1 MRVARGAYAA
11 PAVEVMPKADPR
23 WIEPGPR
30 PMLIGGE
37 WRTGDGGR
45 AFTVTSPFTN
55 EPLTTVSEASAS
67 DVDAAVGAAR
77 AAFDSGPWPR
87 MTPNQRAEIMA
98 RIGRLIE
105 RERARL
111 AYIEAAD
118 MGKPISGGYA
128 HLQQGIFAWDYFA
141 GKARD
146 QAGEVVRV
154 AAGSHFNYRLQ
165 EPVGVVAEIIPWN
178 GPAVSASQK
187 LSAILCT
194 GNTVVLKPSVE
205 SSLSVLVLGELLIE
219 AGIPE
224 GVVNIV
230 CGPGGT
236 VGDALIRHDGVN
248 MVSLTGSVDT
258 GRHVMELAAA
268 GLKRVALELGGKN
281 PNIVFGDADLEAAA
295 MWAGIAAFSNAGQV
309 CVSGSRLLIDDR
321 VHDTLL
327 ERVVAWA
334 SALKMGDPTDEA
346 TDLGP
351 LVSRRQRDRVLEYV
365 RIGVAEGARLVYGG
379 EAPTDPALAR
389 GNFVQPAIFDGVR
402 PDMRIAREE
411 IFGPVLSVMRFEDET
426 EALQLANGVEFG
438 LAGAVWTSDI
448 QRALR
453 VAGKMEAGQIYI
465 NGYYSPAMSE
475 SPAVGHK
482 RSGVGEAGY
491 LKYTVPKTVFVR
503 TQ

>member
-1 MRVARGAYAA
+1 MV
-11 PAVEVMPKADPR
+11 KTDPR
-23 WIEPGPR
+23 WIEAGPR
-30 PMLIGGE
+30 PMLIGGK
-37 WRTGDGGR
+37 WRTGEGGKS
-45 AFTVTSPFTN
+45 FKVISPFTN
-55 EPLTTVSEASAS
+55 ETLTTISEASAA
-67 DVDAAVGAAR
+67 DVDAAVRAAR
-77 AAFDSGPWPR
+77 TAFDSGPWPR
-87 MTPNQRAEIMA
+87 MSPNQRADILA
-98 RIGRLIE
+98 KVGRLIE
-105 RERARL
+105 RERDRL

-118 MGKPISGGYA
+118 MGKPISGGYQ
-128 HLQQGIFAWDYFA
+128 HLGQGIFAWDYFS

-146 QAGEVVRV
+146 QAEEIVRV
-154 AAGSHFNYRLQ
+154 AAGSHFNYRMH

-205 SSLSVLVLGELLIE
+205 STLSVLVLGELLME

-230 CGPGGT
+230 SGPGGT
-236 VGDALIRHDGVN
+236 VGDALLRHPGVN
-248 MVSLTGSVDT
+248 MVSLTGSVET

-281 PNIVFGDADLEAAA
+281 PNIVFGDADLDAAA

-309 CVSGSRLLIDDR
+309 CVSGSRLLIDEK
-321 VHDTLL
+321 VHDDLVK
-327 ERVVAWA
+327 RVVEHAK
-334 SALKMGDPTDEA
+334 ALKMGDPLDES
-346 TDLGP
+346 TQLGP
-351 LVSRRQRDRVLEYV
+351 LVSRKQRDRVLEYV

-379 EAPTDPALAR
+379 DAPTEPALSR
-389 GNFVQPAIFDGVR
+389 GNFVRPAIFDGVR
-402 PDMRIAREE
+402 ADMRIAREE
-411 IFGPVLSVMRFEDET
+411 IFGPVLSVMEFHDEAD
-426 EALQLANGVEFG
+426 ALALANGVEFG

-453 VAGKMEAGQIYI
+453 VAGRIDAGQVYV

-482 RSGVGEAGY
+482 QSGVGEAGY

-503 TQ
+503 LQS